1 MITVK
6 TTVTTSI
13 EKTWDFWTNPEHI
26 TKWNNASDDWHCPK
40 AMNDLKT
47 GGKFN
52 FTMAAKDNS
61 MSFDF
66 EGTYTNVIEFK
77 LIEYTIVDGR
87 KVKILFEETQNG
99 IEIIESFEPETMNPE
114 DLQRQGWQSIIDNF
128 KKYAE
133 QQ

>member
-13 EKTWDFWTNPEHI
+13 EKTWDFWTKPEHI

-40 AMNDLKT
+40 ALNDLKI

-66 EGTYTNVIEFK
+66 EGIYTNIFEFK
-77 LIEYTIVDGR
+77 LIEYEIVDGR
-87 KVKILFEETQNG
+87 KVKISFEETQNG

-114 DLQRQGWQSIIDNF
+114 ELQRQGWQSIIDNF

>member
-6 TTVTTSI
+6 TTVITSI
-13 EKTWDFWTNPEHI
+13 EKAWDFWTNPKHI
-26 TKWNNASDDWHCPK
+26 TNWKNASEDWHCPK

-47 GGKFN
+47 GGKFS

-66 EGTYTNVIEFK
+66 EGIYTNVIEFK

-87 KVKILFEETQNG
+87 KVKISFEETQNG
-99 IEIIESFEPETMNPE
+99 IEIIESFEAETMNPE
-114 DLQRQGWQSIIDNF
+114 EMQRQGWQSIIDNF

>member
-6 TTVTTSI
+6 TTVSTSI
-13 EKTWDFWTNPEHI
+13 EKAWDFWTNPKHI

-40 AMNDLKT
+40 ALNDLKT
-47 GGKFN
+47 GGKFS

-87 KVKILFEETQNG
+87 KVKISFEETQNG
-99 IEIIESFEPETMNPE
+99 IEIIESFEPENMNPE
-114 DLQRQGWQSIIDNF
+114 EMQRQGWQSIIDNF

-133 QQ
+133 QL

>member
-6 TTVTTSI
+6 TAVTTSI
-13 EKTWDFWTNPEHI
+13 EKAWDFWTNPKHI

-40 AMNDLKT
+40 ATNDIKT

-61 MSFDF
+61 MRFDF
-66 EGTYTNVIEFK
+66 EGTYTNIIEFK

-87 KVKILFEETQNG
+87 KVKISFEETQNG

>member
-6 TTVTTSI
+6 TTVSTSI
-13 EKTWDFWTNPEHI
+13 EKAWDFWTNPKHI

-40 AMNDLKT
+40 ALNDLKT
-47 GGKFN
+47 GGKFS

-87 KVKILFEETQNG
+87 KVKISFEETQNG

>member
-6 TTVTTSI
+6 TTVTASI
-13 EKTWDFWTNPEHI
+13 EKAWDFWTNPKHI

-40 AMNDLKT
+40 ALNDLKT
-47 GGKFN
+47 GGKFS

-87 KVKILFEETQNG
+87 KVKISFEETQNG

-114 DLQRQGWQSIIDNF
+114 NLQRQGWQSIIDNF

>member
-13 EKTWDFWTNPEHI
+13 EKAWDFWTNPKHI

-61 MSFDF
+61 MRFDF
-66 EGTYTNVIEFK
+66 EGIYANVIEFK

-87 KVKILFEETQNG
+87 KVKISFEETQNG
-99 IEIIESFEPETMNPE
+99 IEIIESFEPETMNPKE
-114 DLQRQGWQSIIDNF
+114 LQRQGWQSIIDNF
-128 KKYAE
+128 KKHAE

>member
-13 EKTWDFWTNPEHI
+13 EKAWDFWTNPKHI

-40 AMNDLKT
+40 ATNDLKT

-61 MSFDF
+61 MSFYF
-66 EGTYTNVIEFK
+66 EGTYTNIIEFK

-87 KVKILFEETQNG
+87 KVKISFEETQNG

>member
-87 KVKILFEETQNG
+87 KVKISFEETQNG

>member
-6 TTVTTSI
+6 TTVSTSI
-13 EKTWDFWTNPEHI
+13 EKAWDFWTNPEHI

-87 KVKILFEETQNG
+87 KVKISFEETQNG

>member
-6 TTVTTSI
+6 TTVSTSI
-13 EKTWDFWTNPEHI
+13 EKAWDFWTKPEHI
-26 TKWNNASDDWHCPK
+26 TNWNNASDDWHCPT
-40 AMNDLKT
+40 ATNDLKT
-47 GGKFN
+47 GGKFS

-66 EGTYTNVIEFK
+66 EGIYTNIIEFK
-77 LIEYTIVDGR
+77 LIEYVIMDGR
-87 KVKILFEETQNG
+87 KVSISFTDTPNG

-114 DLQRQGWQSIIDNF
+114 ELQRQGWQSIIDNF

>member
-6 TTVTTSI
+6 TTVNTSI
-13 EKTWDFWTNPEHI
+13 EKAWDFWTNPKHI

-66 EGTYTNVIEFK
+66 EGIYTNVIEFK
-77 LIEYTIVDGR
+77 LIEYTIIDGR
-87 KVKILFEETQNG
+87 KVKISFEETQNG
-99 IEIIESFEPETMNPE
+99 IEIIESFEAENMNSE
-114 DLQRQGWQSIIDNF
+114 ELQRQGWQSIIDNF